1 MKKSTPL
8 IGLALGALLVPAAGF
23 AADHIDSP
31 AAVAEPAAD
40 ITDLFAWMSADAAKV
55 NLVLDVTPFA
65 GADSKFSD
73 AVQYVF
79 HVNSSTGYGEAQ
91 TETLILCQFNAA
103 GAIACWAGADEYL
116 AGDASAEAGLSSD
129 SGALKVFAGLR
140 NDPFFMEF
148 TGFTQAVETVIA
160 AASGLEFDDQGC
172 PAVDEATS
180 GVLVG
185 QLQSGA
191 DGAPA
196 SDTFAGANVLAI
208 VVQVDK
214 AVVTAGG
221 PILSVWA
228 STNAR

>member
-8 IGLALGALLVPAAGF
+8 LGLALGALLVPAATF

-31 AAVAEPAAD
+31 AAVSEPAAD
-40 ITDLFAWMSADAAKV
+40 ITDLFAWMTPDAAKV
-55 NLVLDVTPFA
+55 NLVLDVSPFA

-91 TETLILCQFNAA
+91 TETVILCQFDAA
-103 GAIACWAGADEYL
+103 GAISCWAGADEYIT
-116 AGDASAEAGLSSD
+116 GDASAEQGLSSD

-140 NDPFFMEF
+140 NDPFFMEY
-148 TGFTQAVETVIA
+148 TGFLNAIDTVIG
-160 AASGLEFDDQGC
+160 AASSLEFDADGC
-172 PAVDEATS
+172 PAVDEGTS
-180 GVLVG
+180 AVLVG

-191 DGAPA
+191 DGAAA
-196 SDTFAGANVLAI
+196 SDTFAGANVLSI

-214 AVVTAGG
+214 ALVTSGG

-228 STNAR
+228 STHSR

>member
-1 MKKSTPL
+1 MKFRTPR
-8 IGLALGALLVPAAGF
+8 LALVLGALLVPAAGH

-40 ITDLFAWMSADAAKV
+40 ITDLFSWMSPDAEKV

-79 HVNSSTGYGEAQ
+79 HINSSVGYGMPQ
-91 TETLILCQFNAA
+91 TETQILCQFDAA
-103 GAIACWAGADEYL
+103 SQVQCWLGDEDYA
-116 AGDASAEAGLSSD
+116 AGDASAEAGLMSW
-129 SGALKVFAGLR
+129 GGGMRVFTGLR

-148 TGFTQAVETVIA
+148 GGFTETVGAVIA
-160 AASGLEFDDQGC
+160 AAPSLSFDGSGC
-172 PAVDEATS
+172 PALDSATS

-185 QLQSGA
+185 QLQSGP

-196 SDTFAGANVLAI
+196 SDTFAGANVLSLVI
-208 VVQVDK
+208 QVDK
-214 AVVTAGG
+214 NLVNAGG
-221 PILSVWA
+221 SILGVWA
-228 STNAR
+228 STHSR